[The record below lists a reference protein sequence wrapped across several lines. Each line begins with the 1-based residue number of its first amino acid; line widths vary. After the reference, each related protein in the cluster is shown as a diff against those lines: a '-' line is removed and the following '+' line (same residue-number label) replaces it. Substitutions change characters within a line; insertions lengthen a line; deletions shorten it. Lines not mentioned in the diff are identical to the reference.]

1 MHFYLLGCR
10 YNNHNKNKGNKNRPL
25 EKKTGGKDLGHET
38 RPCRIEHLAAGKA
51 LKMKVKNALQRK
63 YWHEQKGFVVVF
75 EELKQ
80 KIIAKAHK
88 VKRYE
93 SRIQQYRQNRLFYIN
108 QGRLYTDLERES
120 TECQIT

>member
-1 MHFYLLGCR
+1 MR
-10 YNNHNKNKGNKNRPL
+10 R
-25 EKKTGGKDLGHET
+25 GHS
-38 RPCRIEHLAAGKA
+38 RIEHLAAGKA